1 MYIVSTAGNFFANAA
16 SPLNIGDEVIATV
29 ASTISP
35 SVSQESFY
43 SAVPSAGAGV
53 TDVTNTMGTFV
64 TGTSNAAQAGSVSLG
79 TIDLKN
85 NGTGSPTTP
94 DATKFYRGDASW
106 QTVAGY
112 SPWNLSGQGGT
123 AEAVG
128 SGETVIVTSANTA
141 ITTAVT
147 SPRTLTLTSTPF
159 GGNAIVGHVPDA
171 SGGTDNTKFLKGDG
185 TWADAAAA
193 GGSQIDVY
201 ITPSIGTP
209 NGTLQTFGPLGSTNI
224 DNISQTEVYIDGVYQ
239 STSTYN
245 VSNASGT
252 TQAGTYITFLSPP
265 PTGVDIEIRVVENII
280 YTNIVTQSFTI
291 PTYVAGNL
299 TAVPFGLYIFTQ
311 ATSRDLALPI
321 NPVAG
326 TSFKVSL
333 RYAEGATTPINKI
346 VRNSTNPTAKI
357 MGVDADL
364 NLDTLPASFE
374 VIWTGNAVANTTFQG
389 WVIVGAGS

>member
-1 MYIVSTAGNFFANAA
+1 M
-16 SPLNIGDEVIATV
+16 
-29 ASTISP
+29 
-35 SVSQESFY
+35 
-43 SAVPSAGAGV
+43 
-53 TDVTNTMGTFV
+53 
-64 TGTSNAAQAGSVSLG
+64 
-79 TIDLKN
+79 
-85 NGTGSPTTP
+85 
-94 DATKFYRGDASW
+94 
-106 QTVAGY
+106 
-112 SPWNLSGQGGT
+112 
-123 AEAVG
+123 
-128 SGETVIVTSANTA
+128 
-141 ITTAVT
+141 
-147 SPRTLTLTSTPF
+147 TLTSTPF

-185 TWADAAAA
+185 TWAEAAST

-201 ITPSIGTP
+201 TTPSIGTP

-224 DNISQTEVYIDGVYQ
+224 DSISQTEVYIDGVYQ

-245 VSNASGT
+245 VSNVSGT
-252 TQAGTYITFLSPP
+252 TQAGTYITFLSAP

-333 RYAEGATTPINKI
+333 RYAAGATTPINRI
-346 VRNSTNPTAKI
+346 VRNTTNTTAKI
-357 MGVDADL
+357 MGLDADL
-364 NLDTLPASFE
+364 SLDTLPASFE
-374 VIWTGNAVANTTFQG
+374 VIWTGSAVANTTFQG